1 MKIVAITTTGTEY
14 AYITSS
20 AHGIPQKLARKVC
33 DELNRVRYSGT
44 RQPLPEGLKWHVYD
58 IDAEGW
64 NNGASFA
71 AWQRFGIRHGA
82 LCELKRSYR

>member
-1 MKIVAITTTGTEY
+1 MKIVAITTIGTEY

-20 AHGIPQKLARKVC
+20 AHGVPQKLARKVC
-33 DELNRVRYSGT
+33 DELNRVRYNGT
-44 RQPLPEGLKWHVYD
+44 RQPLSEGMKWHVYD

-71 AWQRFGIRHGA
+71 AWQRFGIRRGA
-82 LCELKRSYR
+82 LCELKRH